1 MLIVLCV
8 AAAAVVLAVASIT
21 GWLFGRWGS
30 DAREEHARS
39 EGETYGRR
47 LAYIELT
54 GHPPGRIRPGT
65 GHLDADQPTEL
76 FPPPE
81 ADTGPEV
88 DLLDALATSHSIMS
102 TLAEVASGALGEPYT
117 HELIAWLPA
126 DERIWPPTAPTTMPA
141 DGETTFIGALRAAP
155 LDKVGGVFNRGLG
168 RFTRKGWRP
177 LYS

>member
-1 MLIVLCV
+1 MLIILGV
-8 AAAAVVLAVASIT
+8 AAAVVLAIAVTVA
-21 GWLFGRWGS
+21 WLFGRWGS
-30 DAREEHARS
+30 DAREEHARA

-54 GHPPGRIRPGT
+54 GKPPGRVRPGR
-65 GHLDADQPTEL
+65 GHLDAEQPTEL

-88 DLLDALATSHSIMS
+88 DLLAALVTSHKI
-102 TLAEVASGALGEPYT
+102 ASAFSAPVGRLVE
-117 HELIAWLPA
+117 HELLAWPPT
-126 DERIWPPTAPTTMPA
+126 DERIWPPSAPRLMPA
-141 DGETTFIGALRAAP
+141 DGETTFIGALRVAP